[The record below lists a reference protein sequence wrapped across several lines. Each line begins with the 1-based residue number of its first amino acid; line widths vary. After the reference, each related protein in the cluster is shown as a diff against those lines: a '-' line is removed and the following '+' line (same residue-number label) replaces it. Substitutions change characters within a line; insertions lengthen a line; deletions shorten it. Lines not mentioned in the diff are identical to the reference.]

1 MLMLALIS
9 KGERADLSQAERNE
23 LRGIEDPILP
33 ARRELGIA
41 VTAYGVLSRGP
52 ISGNW
57 SPDRSL
63 KGDARSRMP
72 RFAAANL
79 ERNLALVELLRAIAD
94 TKRVSVVQIAIAW
107 VAAQGDDIVPLVGAR
122 RRDQLMQALGA
133 LDVTL
138 TEDDLAQIES
148 ALPKGAAAGDRH
160 APQMM
165 AHLDSETGH

>member
-1 MLMLALIS
+1 
-9 KGERADLSQAERNE
+9 
-23 LRGIEDPILP
+23 
-33 ARRELGIA
+33 
-41 VTAYGVLSRGP
+41 VTAYGVLSRGL

-79 ERNLALVELLRAIAD
+79 ERNLALVELLRAIAE

-107 VAAQGDDIVPLVGAR
+107 VATQGDDIVPLVGAR
-122 RRDQLMQALGA
+122 RRDQLTQALGA
-133 LDVTL
+133 LEVTL
-138 TEDDLAQIES
+138 TQDDLARIES
-148 ALPKGAAAGDRH
+148 TLPKGAAAGERY

-165 AHLDSETGH
+165 AHLDSEKAH